1 MSVVNA
7 LTQFVNSLIGIFVS
21 LCNSVYA
28 VFYAIFAL
36 GTDVVQSTFVVV
48 KHLVAMFLDL
58 FSGVLGFIIANF
70 MAIAVLVG
78 GYFAYVQYQQQRNRG
93 GIRNKT

>member
-21 LCNSVYA
+21 LCNSVFA
-28 VFYAIFAL
+28 VFHAIFAL
-36 GTDVVQSTFVVV
+36 GADVVQSTFLVV
-48 KHLVAMFLDL
+48 KHLVAMVLDL
-58 FSGVLGFIIANF
+58 FSGVLGFITANF
-70 MAIAVLVG
+70 VAIAVLVG
-78 GYFAYVQYQQQRNRG
+78 GYFAYQQYQQRNRG